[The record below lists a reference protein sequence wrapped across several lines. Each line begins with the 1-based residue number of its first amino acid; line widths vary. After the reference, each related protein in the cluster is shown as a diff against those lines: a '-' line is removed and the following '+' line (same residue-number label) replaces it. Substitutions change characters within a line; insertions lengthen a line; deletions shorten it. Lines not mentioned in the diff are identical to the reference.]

1 MPDSTIGF
9 IGLGAMGEP
18 MARNASSSGL
28 RVLTFDA
35 SSAALERAASWGATV
50 CDSLTDLAQRS
61 TLVVTVLPADG
72 HVRDVV
78 GELIAA
84 NPALTILD
92 FSTIGTWTFMECVHA
107 AEAAGAKLLAGALTR
122 GVEAAEAGTLALYL
136 DDAIGED
143 PTAMSVVDAISSS
156 VTFTGAAGTA
166 KTVKLMNNLVV
177 GVNVALIAEVLTV
190 GEKAGIDSAAL
201 LGALTQGSSNSLAMR
216 SHFVGHALVG
226 DLGAGKFSTQYMLK
240 DLRLASELARRSG
253 QSALFGGLATSMYR
267 GTVAIGHGSS
277 YYPAV
282 WYWTN
287 RTAGI
292 APEGDPS

>member
-18 MARNASSSGL
+18 MARNASSAGL
-28 RVLTFDA
+28 RVVIYDA
-35 SSAALERAASWGATV
+35 NPAALERAASWGATV
-50 CDSLTDLAQRS
+50 CDSLADLAQRS
-61 TLVVTVLPADG
+61 THVVTVLPADG

-84 NPALTILD
+84 NPVLTILD
-92 FSTIGTWTFMECVHA
+92 FSTIGPWTFMECAHT
-107 AEAAGAKLLAGALTR
+107 AEEAGGKLLAGALTR
-122 GVEAAEAGTLALYL
+122 GVEAAQAGTLALYL
-136 DDAIGED
+136 DDVVRED
-143 PTAMSVVDAISSS
+143 STAMSVVDAISSS
-156 VTFTGAAGTA
+156 VTFTGGAGTA
-166 KTVKLMNNLVV
+166 KTVKLLNNLVV

-190 GEKAGIDSAAL
+190 GEKAGIDPAAL
-201 LGALTQGSSNSLAMR
+201 LGALTQGSSNSFAMR
-216 SHFVGHALVG
+216 SHFVRHALAG

-240 DLRLASELARRSG
+240 DLRLVSELARRSG

-267 GTVAIGHGSS
+267 GTIAIGHGDS

-287 RTAGI
+287 RAAGF
-292 APEGDPS
+292 APKGDPS